1 MKDTSRKDEDTQ
13 KNRRDD
19 TATSEE
25 EFSPST
31 TQKEGRKKFQ
41 GLDEKFLGKRLPG
54 TPRER
59 RKLLSTLEEWLNDP
73 KKGPDWVWRNRDR
86 LLWEADWIV
95 KEEVL

>member
-1 MKDTSRKDEDTQ
+1 MKDSSRKNEDTQ

-19 TATSEE
+19 TTMSEGE
-25 EFSPST
+25 LSLST
-31 TQKEGRKKFQ
+31 THKGGRKKFQ
-41 GLDEKFLGKRLPG
+41 DLDEKFLGKRLPG

-59 RKLLSTLEEWLNDP
+59 KKLLSTLEEWLDDP
-73 KKGPDWVWRNRDR
+73 QKGPDWVWRNRDR

>member
-1 MKDTSRKDEDTQ
+1 MKDSSRKDEDTQ
-13 KNRRDD
+13 KNRGSD
-19 TATSEE
+19 TPTSEGE
-25 EFSPST
+25 LSPST
-31 TQKEGRKKFQ
+31 TQKEERKKFQ
-41 GLDEKFLGKRLPG
+41 GLDEKYLGKRLPG

-73 KKGPDWVWRNRDR
+73 EKGPDWVWRNRDR